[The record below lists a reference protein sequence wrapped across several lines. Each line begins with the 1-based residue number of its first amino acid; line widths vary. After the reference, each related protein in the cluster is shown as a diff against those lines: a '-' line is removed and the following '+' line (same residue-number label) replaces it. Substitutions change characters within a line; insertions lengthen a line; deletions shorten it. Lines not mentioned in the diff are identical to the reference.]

1 MVVSA
6 TAARA
11 IVVPSVAAAHDD
23 CDEMTLAS
31 ERDRVD
37 DDDGDGGGDAAG
49 PSFVHSD
56 VVVPCALID
65 SGALG
70 PDCHD
75 AAVYVV
81 TTHGTTLCRIDIATL
96 ASSRSTDTI
105 DDGPP
110 ASSTTHGGHVLSP
123 GTSVETSSPRIPRP
137 GVFDVP
143 AARGPL
149 GPDRGRDVVG
159 FVPPPS

>member
-6 TAARA
+6 TTARA
-11 IVVPSVAAAHDD
+11 TIASSVTAAHDD

-37 DDDGDGGGDAAG
+37 DDDDDDDAAG

-137 GVFDVP
+137 GVFDVH

-149 GPDRGRDVVG
+149 GLDRGRDVVG